1 MDLQPPVRLLRRRGK
16 LRIRYV
22 LADEV
27 RRARGIEQLA
37 SNRGFD
43 PPIPAQRDDLVQQVA
58 RMARAQRTVQRRV
71 MAPLQVSDHDLM
83 ETEVSPF
90 AVELENL
97 HELLERRVVHGDLVG
112 NSAEE
117 RLVGER
123 RRIEVG

>member
-16 LRIRYV
+16 LRIWHV

-27 RRARGIEQLA
+27 RRARGVEQLS

-43 PPIPAQRDDLVQQVA
+43 APVSAQRDDLVQQVA
-58 RMARAQRTVQRRV
+58 RVARAQRTVQRRV
-71 MAPLQVSDHDLM
+71 MAPLQVSNHDLM
-83 ETEVSPF
+83 ETKVSAL
-90 AVELENL
+90 AVELEDL

-117 RLVGER
+117 RLICQR
-123 RRIEVG
+123 RWV